1 MKKPLY
7 VSDIDGTLLQTD
19 ATVSE
24 RTRCLLNYAIS
35 QGALFTI
42 ATARTPATVRHI
54 IKGIDLRLP
63 AIVMTGAALWDTAT
77 HTYSDIQYMNAEG
90 VKELVDIYRNENCPT
105 FLYTLEN
112 DMIHIYHRG
121 ELPSLESEFLEERR
135 HNFAK
140 CSHVP
145 DSGDSTL
152 PCDLS
157 RTILF
162 YGILPEAKAES
173 TYRKTK
179 SVAGIRVQKYHDFYG
194 PEIGILEAFSPMATK
209 AIAIRRLAESLGV
222 ERIVA
227 FGDNL
232 NDLPMLELADVGV
245 AMSNGLDEVKKAAD
259 VVTGKNTEDS
269 VAEFILRDMGLA
281 PVSVLGEAH
290 L

>member
-1 MKKPLY
+1 MKKTLY
-7 VSDIDGTLLQTD
+7 VSDLDGTLLQPD
-19 ATVSE
+19 ASVSE
-24 RTRCLLNYAIS
+24 RTRRLLNYAIS

-42 ATARTPATVRHI
+42 ATARTPATVRDI
-54 IKGIDLRLP
+54 IEGIDMRLP
-63 AIVMTGAALWDTAT
+63 AIVMTGAALWNTVT
-77 HTYSDIQYMNAEG
+77 HAYSDIKYMNVTG
-90 VKELVDIYRNENCPT
+90 VEELVGIYRKEDCPT

-112 DMIHIYHRG
+112 DMIHIYHIG
-121 ELPSLESEFLEERR
+121 GLSPLESEFLEERR

-140 CSHVP
+140 CAHVP
-145 DSGDSTL
+145 DSGDSIL

-157 RTILF
+157 KTILF

-179 SVAGIRVQKYHDFYG
+179 EVSEIRAQKYHDFYG
-194 PEIGILEAFSPMATK
+194 PEIGILEAFSPLATK

-245 AMSNGLDEVKKAAD
+245 AMSNGLDEVKAAAD
-259 VVTGKNTEDS
+259 VVIGRNTEDS
-269 VAEFILRDMGLA
+269 VAEFIVRDMSLDPA
-281 PVSVLGEAH
+281 TVLEGI
-290 L
+290 